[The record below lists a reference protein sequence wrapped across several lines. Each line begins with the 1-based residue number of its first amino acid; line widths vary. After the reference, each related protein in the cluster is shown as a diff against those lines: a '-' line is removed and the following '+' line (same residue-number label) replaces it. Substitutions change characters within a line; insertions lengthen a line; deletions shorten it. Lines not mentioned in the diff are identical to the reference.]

1 MANLTCN
8 CLNQS
13 LDDISIQ
20 VYIYIYKLAS
30 LVCTKD
36 MPLMWKHANLEDLKL
51 FLKEE
56 HRRGNFTPLP
66 GLSF

>member
-1 MANLTCN
+1 
-8 CLNQS
+8 
-13 LDDISIQ
+13 
-20 VYIYIYKLAS
+20 
-30 LVCTKD
+30 
-36 MPLMWKHANLEDLKL
+36 MWKHANLEDLKL